1 MKKVRHIATFA
12 DLLILAIVVII
23 NPTSPITPYH
33 PFKAPCI
40 SDKVEV
46 RYTKALSTD
55 SLTQSLKKTDAQ
67 LSEMKYY
74 LKVHNVTDEGYNQVA
89 RYNQTLLDRKD
100 WLQRISELSA
110 ANKLPK
116 PSSQTITIPA
126 KERQLI
132 AVKLSKGHWH
142 AGRYTFTPLYG
153 KALTRDYQ
161 GRIVSAVY
169 AADTV
174 VSAIRIDS
182 AGIYRGQVDSY
193 LQANGQGTYLA
204 NNGEYYEGH
213 WQYDRRNGFGFL
225 SSPFMQL
232 KAGEWKNGRFL
243 GERLRYTSERIYGID
258 ISRHQHEKGRKRYG
272 IDWSKVRITS
282 LGARHNAEGRTF
294 PISFVYIKSTEGTN
308 IRNRYFMTD
317 YMKAKKQGIRV
328 GAYHF
333 FSLKSA
339 ANAQANYFVNHTLFR
354 KGDFPPVLDVEP
366 SDAQIRKIGGDEELM
381 RRIRIFMDIVERRT
395 GMRPI
400 LYISQSFINHHMNN
414 ATDIKQKY
422 NVWIARYGQYKP
434 DVKLVYWQLCP
445 DGKVD
450 GITGDVDINVFN
462 GYQAQ
467 FDEFIRTGF
476 HE

>member
-46 RYTKALSTD
+46 HYTKALSTD
-55 SLTQSLKKTDAQ
+55 SLTQSLKKTEAQ

-89 RYNQTLLDRKD
+89 HYNQTLLDRKD
-100 WLQRISELSA
+100 WLQRIFELSA
-110 ANKLPK
+110 ANRLPS

-126 KERQLI
+126 KDRPLI

-142 AGRYTFTPLYG
+142 ARHFTFTPLYG

-169 AADTV
+169 VADTV

-182 AGIYRGQVDSY
+182 AGVYQGQVDSY

-213 WQYDRRNGFGFL
+213 WQNDRKNGFGFL

-232 KAGEWKNGRFL
+232 KAGEWKNGKFL

-258 ISRHQHEKGRKRYG
+258 ISRHQHEKGRKRYS
-272 IDWSKVRITS
+272 IDWNKVRITS

-308 IRNRYFMTD
+308 IRNRYFLSD

-328 GAYHF
+328 GAY
-333 FSLKSA
+333 
-339 ANAQANYFVNHTLFR
+339 
-354 KGDFPPVLDVEP
+354 FPPVLDVEP

-381 RRIRIFMDIVERRT
+381 KRIRIFMDIVEQRT

-400 LYISQSFINHHMNN
+400 LYISQSFINHHMNK

>member
-1 MKKVRHIATFA
+1 MKKVRDITYT
-12 DLLILAIVVII
+12 DLLILAIIVII
-23 NPTSPITPYH
+23 NPTSTLTPYH

-40 SDKVEV
+40 PDKVEI
-46 RYTKALSTD
+46 RYTKTIPTD
-55 SLTQSLKKTDAQ
+55 FIANCLKETEAQ

-89 RYNQTLLDRKD
+89 RYNATLMDRKVR
-100 WLQRISELSA
+100 LA
-110 ANKLPK
+110 KLA
-116 PSSQTITIPA
+116 SSTSHTSSTSQTITIPA
-126 KERQLI
+126 KDRPLI
-132 AVKLSKGHWH
+132 AVKLSKGYWR
-142 AGRYTFTPLYG
+142 AGHYHFTPLNG
-153 KALTRDYQ
+153 KAITRDDQ
-161 GRIVSAVY
+161 GRIISAVY

-182 AGIYRGQVDSY
+182 TGIYQGQMDAY
-193 LQANGQGTYLA
+193 LQASGQGVFIA
-204 NNGEYYEGH
+204 HNGNYYEGH
-213 WQYDRRNGFGFL
+213 WQYGRPHGFGFL
-225 SSPFMQL
+225 SSPYQQL
-232 KAGEWKNGRFL
+232 KTGEWKNGKFL

-272 IDWSKVRITS
+272 IDWEKVRITS

-308 IRNRYFMTD
+308 IRNRYFLSD
-317 YMKAKKQGIRV
+317 YMKAKKQGIHV

-333 FSLKSA
+333 FSLKSPA
-339 ANAQANYFVNHTLFR
+339 KAQANYFVNHTLFR

-366 SDAQIRKIGGDEELM
+366 TDAQIRKIGGDEELM
-381 RRIRIFMDIVERRT
+381 NRVRVFMSIVEQRT

-450 GITGDVDINVFN
+450 GITGAVDINVFN

-467 FDEFIRTGF
+467 FDEFIQTGF
-476 HE
+476 YK